1 MIDIE
6 TEQMLSIKAA
16 REWLRGRTGHAP
28 HRNTIRDW
36 ARVGLKGVV
45 LETVRIGGTVYTSVE
60 AMQRFSDRRRAP
72 DAVTPSRRRT
82 REIEAANRRAT
93 EAFG

>member
-6 TEQMLSIKAA
+6 SEQLLTVKAA

-45 LETVRIGGTVYTSVE
+45 LETVRIGGLVYTSVE
-60 AMQRFSDRRRAP
+60 AMQRFSDRRQSPAAVAP
-72 DAVTPSRRRT
+72 SKRRL

-93 EAFG
+93 EIFG

>member
-16 REWLRGRTGHAP
+16 REWLYGRTGHRP

-60 AMQRFSDRRRAP
+60 ALQRFGDRRRAP
-72 DAVTPSRRRT
+72 DTVAPSKRRS
-82 REIEAANRRAT
+82 REVEAANRRAT
-93 EAFG
+93 EVFG

>member
-60 AMQRFSDRRRAP
+60 AMQRFSDRRQGP

-93 EAFG
+93 EVFG